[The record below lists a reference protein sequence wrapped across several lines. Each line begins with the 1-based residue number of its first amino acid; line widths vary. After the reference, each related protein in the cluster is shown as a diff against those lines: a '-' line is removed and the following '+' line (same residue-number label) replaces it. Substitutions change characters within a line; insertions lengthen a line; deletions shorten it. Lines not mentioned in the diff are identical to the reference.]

1 MRVTEETKRATRSKI
16 LEVAVGLFK
25 SQGFEAVTTRD
36 IAREAGIAVGT
47 LFNYFPTKEA
57 IVMQLMADA
66 LESAESV
73 FERRRRQGAGLE
85 EDIFL
90 HISTGMRQLRAL
102 RTFLRP
108 ALDISLSPAR
118 NANADEPGEEVR
130 ASHLETVQRLASEHG
145 MDEPLN
151 GLHLQMYWLLYH
163 GLLSFW
169 AADSSPKQEDTYA
182 MLDQTVQMYVNWLQQ
197 LDQ

>member
-1 MRVTEETKRATRSKI
+1 MRVTEETKLATRSKI
-16 LEVAVGLFK
+16 LEVSVALLK
-25 SQGFEAVTTRD
+25 SQGFEAATTRD

-57 IVMQLMADA
+57 IVMQLVADA
-66 LESAESV
+66 LGSAESV
-73 FERRRRQGAGLE
+73 FEKRRRQGAGLE

-90 HISTGMRQLRAL
+90 HISTGMRQLRTL

-108 ALDISLSPAR
+108 ALEVSLSPAR
-118 NANADEPGEEVR
+118 NASTDNSGEGVR
-130 ASHLETVQRLASEHG
+130 ISHIETVQRLASEHG
-145 MDEPLN
+145 LCEPLT
-151 GLHLQMYWLLYH
+151 GLQLQMYWLLYH

-169 AADSSPKQEDTYA
+169 TADSSPKQEDTYA
-182 MLDQTVQMYVNWLQQ
+182 MLDQSVQMYVNWLQQ